1 MSTIVSRRRH
11 GAHVR
16 RVLTTTEHD
25 FGLRQTRVI
34 RCSSCGRVEPE
45 SDILKDTCD
54 RCAQETVRKARLA
67 MND

>member
-1 MSTIVSRRRH
+1 MSATTSRRRQ

-16 RVLTTTEHD
+16 RVLTTTEHE
-25 FGLRQTRVI
+25 FGLRQARVI

-45 SDILKDTCD
+45 SYILKDTCD

>member
-1 MSTIVSRRRH
+1 MSATTSRRRQ

-16 RVLTTTEHD
+16 RVLTTTEHE
-25 FGLRQTRVI
+25 FGLRQARVI

>member
-1 MSTIVSRRRH
+1 MSATTSRRRQ
-11 GAHVR
+11 GSHVR
-16 RVLTTTEHD
+16 RVLTTTAHEY
-25 FGLRQTRVI
+25 GLQQTRVI